1 MGASTNI
8 KTDLLRL
15 IQTPPGVTCDDGFND
30 LALRIFRHQFEHNA
44 AYRQFSIAQ
53 KKSPDAVGQW
63 EEIPA
68 LPAMAFKM
76 ADVACRP
83 IMEAAKVFHSSGTT
97 QQGTSRHP
105 LFDKEISRA
114 AILSHVGRCLMPE
127 GKRMQLVIL
136 TPAPEESPHSS
147 LSHMMEEV
155 RLAFGNENSRYYIE
169 RDWLQSERIVY
180 DLAEATVPVCLL
192 GTSFSFV
199 HLIDF
204 YARHG
209 FPCQLPAG
217 SRLMDTGGFKGKS
230 REVARE
236 WIYAQAEKLWG
247 IRPEMCVNEYGMT
260 EMTSQF
266 YDQIAGRKQAPD
278 APRVYL
284 SPPQV
289 RTRVLSLQTLTPV
302 AAGEVGLLAHY
313 DLANFETVA
322 AILTD
327 DLGHT
332 VDGGIMLTGRAQGA
346 ERRGCSLTMEDVSL
360 SPIHNK
366 VA

>member
-1 MGASTNI
+1 MQI

-15 IQTPPGVTCDDGFND
+15 IQSPLGAASDDLFND

-44 AYRQFSIAQ
+44 AYRQFSVAQ
-53 KKSPDAVGQW
+53 KKAPDGVGRW

-68 LPAMAFKM
+68 LPVMAFKM

-83 IMEAAKVFHSSGTT
+83 VAQAAKLFHSSGTT

-105 LFDKEISRA
+105 LFDEEISRA
-114 AILSHVGRCLMPE
+114 AILAHVGRCLMPE
-127 GKRMQLVIL
+127 GKRMQLAIL

-147 LSHMMEEV
+147 LSHMMETV
-155 RLAFGNENSRYYIE
+155 RHAFGDENSRYYIE
-169 RDWLQSERIVY
+169 RGRLQAERLVY
-180 DLAEATVPVCLL
+180 DLAEATRPVCLL

-209 FPCQLPAG
+209 FPCRLPEG
-217 SRLMDTGGFKGKS
+217 SRLMDTGGFKGQS

-236 WIYAQAEKLWG
+236 WIYAQAETLWG

-266 YDQIAGRKQAPD
+266 YDQIAGRTQSSD
-278 APRVYL
+278 APRIYL

-289 RTRVLSLQTLTPV
+289 RTRVLSLQTLTPA

-332 VDGGIMLTGRAQGA
+332 VDGGIMLTGRAPGV
-346 ERRGCSLTMEDVSL
+346 ERRGCSLGLEDL
-360 SPIHNK
+360 PLTSP
-366 VA
+366 VLEG